1 MVIKKQRIGVIFIMA
16 SSPKMIDYSPNNYV
30 VKFGHSNENDYLLLC
45 YNVDRKLQFVS
56 LKTGSVY
63 NLAFDSVAEAE
74 DWLYKFAEVL
84 LKNGIEPTYIP

>member
-1 MVIKKQRIGVIFIMA
+1 MAIKRLKVWGIFTMA
-16 SSPKMIDYSPNNYV
+16 SSPKVINYSPNNYI

-56 LKTGSVY
+56 LKTGSIY
-63 NLAFDSVAEAE
+63 NLAFDNVAEAE

-84 LKNGIEPTYIP
+84 LKNGIEPTYVP